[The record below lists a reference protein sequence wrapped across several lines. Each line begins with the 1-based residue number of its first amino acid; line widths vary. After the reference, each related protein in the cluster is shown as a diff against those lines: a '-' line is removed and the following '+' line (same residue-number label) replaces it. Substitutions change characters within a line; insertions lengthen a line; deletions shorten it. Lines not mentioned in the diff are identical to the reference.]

1 MKKETFTFPDYSSMW
16 SFKEKTN
23 AINVRIETKKNRIT
37 GLFNPTE
44 IDMALNEF
52 RAVNTS
58 YTPDTITYTKTT
70 DRRTPL
76 EFNFKSLV
84 NKMSLVTKSFFFSLL
99 G

>member
-23 AINVRIETKKNRIT
+23 AINVRIETRKNRIT

-44 IDMALNEF
+44 VEMALTEF
-52 RAVNTS
+52 QAVNTS
-58 YTPDTITYTKTT
+58 YTPDTIRYTKTSEQ
-70 DRRTPL
+70 RTFL
-76 EFNFKSLV
+76 EFNFKGLV
-84 NKMSLVTKSFFFSLL
+84 NKMSLVTKNFLFSLL